1 MEKLLTRLTR
11 QLGRKGNKRLKQWST
26 IMVDITKLLSVR
38 EAAKKLDLTEER
50 VRELIN
56 LKQIRATKIKR
67 WRIMPEDL
75 EEFVKSRRN
84 K

>member
-1 MEKLLTRLTR
+1 MIDVAKLLT
-11 QLGRKGNKRLKQWST
+11 
-26 IMVDITKLLSVR
+26 VH

-50 VRELIN
+50 VRELIG

-67 WRIMPEDL
+67 WRIAPEDL
-75 EEFVKSRRN
+75 EEFVRSRRN

>member
-1 MEKLLTRLTR
+1 M
-11 QLGRKGNKRLKQWST
+11 
-26 IMVDITKLLSVR
+26 TKLLSVR

-67 WRIMPEDL
+67 WRIAPEDL
-75 EEFVKSRRN
+75 AEFVRSRSNDRRFS
-84 K
+84 

>member
-1 MEKLLTRLTR
+1 MVDVTELLT
-11 QLGRKGNKRLKQWST
+11 
-26 IMVDITKLLSVR
+26 VR
-38 EAAKKLDLTEER
+38 EAAKRLDLTEER

-67 WRIMPEDL
+67 WRIAHEDL

-84 K
+84 R